1 MVRRTSIVDPGSP
14 NAIEENSYEESI
26 MDENVPELDEDE
38 EEEYGGELDANREA
52 REARAQMESAM
63 SAMNNE
69 KAQLRKDMK
78 KRKQINKEQEELC
91 GPRLAQK
98 IEKMLLDYNKSVGLA
113 DDNGNIVERTASE
126 MKLLAS
132 DASSTLFQR
141 E

>member
-1 MVRRTSIVDPGSP
+1 
-14 NAIEENSYEESI
+14 
-26 MDENVPELDEDE
+26 
-38 EEEYGGELDANREA
+38 
-52 REARAQMESAM
+52 M